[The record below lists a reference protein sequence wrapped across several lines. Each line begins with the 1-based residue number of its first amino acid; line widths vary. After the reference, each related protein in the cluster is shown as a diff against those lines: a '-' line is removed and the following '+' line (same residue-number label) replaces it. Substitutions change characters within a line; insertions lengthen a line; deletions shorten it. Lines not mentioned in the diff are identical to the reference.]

1 MGKNI
6 LPFSLC
12 VLTFWFPLACQ
23 GQASIMASSP
33 CRMESI
39 TFDGWKAERVAN
51 AWVTLDIVPQL
62 GGRLMQ
68 VTFGGHSYLF
78 VNPRYRGKYFPPSEG
93 APKGRWFNYGGD
105 KIWPLPEGNEDEQ
118 HWPGAWSDVL
128 DDGPY
133 SLKASAQASGCAV
146 HLEGPLD
153 PITGLQYSR
162 DIRLGNDSPE
172 VLFHAV
178 MKNITGHPIRWSMQS
193 VSQYNTADP
202 GNPQTFNHDFWAF
215 TPANPTSAYLDQF
228 HVRAGPADD
237 PAFAVRNG
245 LFSLHW
251 LYLGDE
257 VWIDSTGGWVAVVDG
272 LTKYAMVERFRY
284 HEGAHYPGKATV
296 IFYTNGPSLRFNARK
311 MPELAPF
318 NPQDTPYYMEA
329 ELNSPL
335 VRLEPGES
343 YAMDTK
349 WFPTRAE
356 DDFVTVA
363 DAGVVDRPLAASAA
377 GDKVLLAGSF
387 GVFFPGQLAAYLY
400 DQRGVNLCVIPL
412 QRVSPLDLL
421 NLHQEIQVPPSAVR
435 VSLHLK
441 DLRGVDRGSLG
452 EARIVQEGKS
462 R

>member
-228 HVRAGPADD
+228 H
-237 PAFAVRNG
+237 
-245 LFSLHW
+245 
-251 LYLGDE
+251 
-257 VWIDSTGGWVAVVDG
+257 
-272 LTKYAMVERFRY
+272 ER
-284 HEGAHYPGKATV
+284 AHYPGKATV
-296 IFYTNGPSLRFNARK
+296 IFYTNGPSLRLNARK